1 MGLMDA
7 PEYTPRPS
15 VFSKLRRLWL
25 ARALWQQLLTVL
37 GLALLTQL
45 VGYGCGRAIDCKPG
59 QQDGQ
64 CGLGT
69 FIGMSAGF
77 LGACGVL
84 LFGIAGTV
92 LNRVATRQKREGRKA
107 IDIWKILGVGLGLI
121 LLYEGLPDLIRYR
134 AYWAAGNSSAVVF
147 STIEVVGGCWLIFY
161 AFLKRQRAAEK

>member
-1 MGLMDA
+1 
-7 PEYTPRPS
+7 
-15 VFSKLRRLWL
+15 
-25 ARALWQQLLTVL
+25 
-37 GLALLTQL
+37 
-45 VGYGCGRAIDCKPG
+45 
-59 QQDGQ
+59 
-64 CGLGT
+64 
-69 FIGMSAGF
+69 MSAGF